1 MTDVKVNLRMIVLD
15 ILMEVDNGGLFHIV
29 TGNALK
35 KFQYLDKQDRSFI
48 YRLAMGTVEKRIE
61 LDYVINQFSS
71 TVTAKQKPVIRNILR
86 MGVYQILY
94 MDKVPESAACNE
106 AVKLAEKKGF
116 RNLKG
121 FVNGVLRNIARNV
134 DSIQYPDKNT
144 NIVKYLSITY
154 SMPEWIVDMW
164 LKDFGIQ
171 ATESM
176 LNSFTRNNH
185 TFIRCNTSRI
195 TPDELLVKLKEQGI
209 KASYA
214 SEVLNSQSVLSIPS
228 YALVI
233 DGYDYLE
240 ALELFNDGFF
250 WVQDISSML
259 ASQGDVIKRK
269 DYCLDVCA
277 APGGK
282 SLNAALI
289 AADGL
294 VESRD
299 LTTEKVA
306 LIEDNIH
313 RLGITNIKTKVWD
326 ATVLDDSAFEKYD
339 VLIADLP
346 CSGLG
351 IIGRKPDIRYNTSQ
365 EAVSSLSMLQR
376 QILSTIASYVKPGG
390 VLIYSTCTVH
400 KAENVET
407 VDWFLKTHPF
417 LLKKEIIMLPGV
429 DKYDGFFIAGM
440 ERKEH
445 D

>member
-15 ILMEVDNGGLFHIV
+15 ILMEIDNGGLFHIV

-116 RNLKG
+116 RTLKG

-144 NIVKYLSITY
+144 NIVKYLSIAY

-326 ATVLDDSAFEKYD
+326 ATVVDESAFEKYD

-351 IIGRKPDIRYNTSQ
+351 IIGRKPDIRYNISP

-376 QILSTIASYVKPGG
+376 QILSTIAAYVKPGG
-390 VLIYSTCTVH
+390 VLIYSTCTVSR
-400 KAENVET
+400 AENENNVT
-407 VDWFLKTHPF
+407 WFTENFPF
-417 LLKKEIIMLPGV
+417 SLMGDTLQIKPG
-429 DKYDGFFIAGM
+429 DLGNDGFFIARM
-440 ERKEH
+440 IKQ
-445 D
+445 

>member
-164 LKDFGIQ
+164 LKDYGIQ
-171 ATESM
+171 TTENM
-176 LNSFTRNNH
+176 LSSFTRNNH
-185 TFIRCNTSRI
+185 TFIRCNTSKI
-195 TPDELLVKLKEQGI
+195 TPDDLLEKLKEQGVE
-209 KASYA
+209 ASFA
-214 SEVLNSQSVLSIPS
+214 SEVLDSQSELSIPS

-240 ALELFNDGFF
+240 SLELFNDGFF

-277 APGGK
+277 AQ
-282 SLNAALI
+282 
-289 AADGL
+289 
-294 VESRD
+294 
-299 LTTEKVA
+299 
-306 LIEDNIH
+306 
-313 RLGITNIKTKVWD
+313 
-326 ATVLDDSAFEKYD
+326 
-339 VLIADLP
+339 
-346 CSGLG
+346 
-351 IIGRKPDIRYNTSQ
+351 IGR
-365 EAVSSLSMLQR
+365 
-376 QILSTIASYVKPGG
+376 AS
-390 VLIYSTCTVH
+390 CR
-400 KAENVET
+400 
-407 VDWFLKTHPF
+407 
-417 LLKKEIIMLPGV
+417 
-429 DKYDGFFIAGM
+429 
-440 ERKEH
+440 ERV
-445 D
+445 

>member
-171 ATESM
+171 VTESM

-185 TFIRCNTSRI
+185 TFIRCNTSKI
-195 TPDELLVKLKEQGI
+195 TPDELLAKLKEQGV
-209 KASYA
+209 KASFA
-214 SEVLNSQSVLSIPS
+214 SEVLNSRSELSIPS

-240 ALELFNDGFF
+240 SLELFNEGFF

-259 ASQGDVIKRK
+259 ASQGDVIKTK

-289 AADGL
+289 AADGM

-299 LTTEKVA
+299 LTREKVA

-326 ATVLDDSAFEKYD
+326 ATLLDDSAVEKYD

-365 EAVSSLSMLQR
+365 EAVNSLSMLQR

-390 VLIYSTCTVH
+390 VMIYSTCTVS
-400 KAENVET
+400 KAENEDNVAWFTENFPFSLMGET
-407 VDWFLKTHPF
+407 LQIK
-417 LLKKEIIMLPGV
+417 PG
-429 DKYDGFFIAGM
+429 DLGNDGFFIARM
-440 ERKEH
+440 KKQ
-445 D
+445 

>member
-1 MTDVKVNLRMIVLD
+1 
-15 ILMEVDNGGLFHIV
+15 
-29 TGNALK
+29 
-35 KFQYLDKQDRSFI
+35 
-48 YRLAMGTVEKRIE
+48 
-61 LDYVINQFSS
+61 
-71 TVTAKQKPVIRNILR
+71 
-86 MGVYQILY
+86 
-94 MDKVPESAACNE
+94 
-106 AVKLAEKKGF
+106 
-116 RNLKG
+116 
-121 FVNGVLRNIARNV
+121 
-134 DSIQYPDKNT
+134 
-144 NIVKYLSITY
+144 
-154 SMPEWIVDMW
+154 MPEWIVDMW

-209 KASYA
+209 KATYA

-326 ATVLDDSAFEKYD
+326 ATVVDESAFEKYD

-351 IIGRKPDIRYNTSQ
+351 IIGRKPDIRYNTSP

-376 QILSTIASYVKPGG
+376 QILSTIAAYVKPGG
-390 VLIYSTCTVH
+390 VLIYSTCTVSRV
-400 KAENVET
+400 ENENNVT
-407 VDWFLKTHPF
+407 WFTENCPF
-417 LLKKEIIMLPGV
+417 SLIGDTLQIKPG
-429 DKYDGFFIAGM
+429 DLGNDGFFIARM
-440 ERKEH
+440 IKQ
-445 D
+445 

>member
-1 MTDVKVNLRMIVLD
+1 
-15 ILMEVDNGGLFHIV
+15 
-29 TGNALK
+29 
-35 KFQYLDKQDRSFI
+35 
-48 YRLAMGTVEKRIE
+48 MGTVEKRIE
-61 LDYVINQFSS
+61 LYYFINQFSS

-185 TFIRCNTSRI
+185 TFIRCNTSKI

-233 DGYDYLE
+233 D
-240 ALELFNDGFF
+240 
-250 WVQDISSML
+250 
-259 ASQGDVIKRK
+259 
-269 DYCLDVCA
+269 
-277 APGGK
+277 
-282 SLNAALI
+282 
-289 AADGL
+289 
-294 VESRD
+294 
-299 LTTEKVA
+299 
-306 LIEDNIH
+306 
-313 RLGITNIKTKVWD
+313 
-326 ATVLDDSAFEKYD
+326 
-339 VLIADLP
+339 
-346 CSGLG
+346 
-351 IIGRKPDIRYNTSQ
+351 
-365 EAVSSLSMLQR
+365 
-376 QILSTIASYVKPGG
+376 
-390 VLIYSTCTVH
+390 
-400 KAENVET
+400 
-407 VDWFLKTHPF
+407 
-417 LLKKEIIMLPGV
+417 
-429 DKYDGFFIAGM
+429 
-440 ERKEH
+440 
-445 D
+445 

>member
-171 ATESM
+171 VTESM

-185 TFIRCNTSRI
+185 TFIRCNTSKI
-195 TPDELLVKLKEQGI
+195 TPDELLAKLKEQGV
-209 KASYA
+209 KASFA
-214 SEVLNSQSVLSIPS
+214 SEVLNSRSELSIPS

-240 ALELFNDGFF
+240 SLELFNEGFF

-259 ASQGDVIKRK
+259 ASQGDVIKTK

-289 AADGL
+289 AADGM

-299 LTTEKVA
+299 LTREKVA

-326 ATVLDDSAFEKYD
+326 ATVLDDSAVEKYD

-365 EAVSSLSMLQR
+365 EAVNSLSMLQR

-390 VLIYSTCTVH
+390 VMIYSTCTVS
-400 KAENVET
+400 KAENEDNVA
-407 VDWFLKTHPF
+407 WFTENFPF
-417 LLKKEIIMLPGV
+417 SLMGDTLQIKPG
-429 DKYDGFFIAGM
+429 DLGNDGFFIARM
-440 ERKEH
+440 KKQ
-445 D
+445 